1 MRVCFCQRHLLFL
14 LYLLTTRAEIFA
26 SKPNEKLF
34 RLLGCSSI
42 HVNSSLRKNCGR
54 SNFKK
59 AYPACKLTWFVL
71 FRKERVQIFILIAY
85 VNFDTFSAKNQ
96 ISFKTFASFEQ
107 QFFSF
112 SLLSSLIIFES
123 VFFSLFFLFH
133 FSSFYLFTN
142 SLFFLA
148 LVPTYLLCLNII

>member
-1 MRVCFCQRHLLFL
+1 MFVFVKGHLLFL

-34 RLLGCSSI
+34 HLLGCSSI

-71 FRKERVQIFILIAY
+71 FRKEKVQIFILIAY

-107 QFFSF
+107 QIFSF
-112 SLLSSLIIFES
+112 SLLSSLIIFNL
-123 VFFSLFFLFH
+123 SLMGSPRKNDL
-133 FSSFYLFTN
+133 YW
-142 SLFFLA
+142 
-148 LVPTYLLCLNII
+148 V